1 MIRLDKITKIYD
13 AKVENKKALDEV
25 SLTIDN
31 GEFVAIMGPSGSGKS
46 TLLNII
52 GCMDSVT
59 DGSYYVDDIEVSRL
73 NKLDIHRFRK
83 KNIGF
88 VFQHFALMDY
98 YTAYEN
104 IELPLLANNIR
115 RKDRKRIINEQL
127 KKLNIVEE
135 KDKLPK
141 KMSGGQQQR
150 VAIAR
155 ALVTN
160 ADIIL
165 ADEPTGALD
174 QSTGQEVIN
183 ILREINNTQNGL
195 VLLRR
200 GRVIVGAETDGRYF
214 PKSIFG
220 SQGNFRFKRLFGELE
235 LEGFDVSFNKNDIQ
249 DKENLEALMEVVK
262 GKIHTKEFDLYTQ
275 ADEYRLD
282 ENRKVVKKLVK
293 KHDTSAKSNRTPI
306 DIFTPKPLQGIL
318 PVVDAHIMPEP
329 TILGEIKDK
338 YKIKDT
344 SYTLSVQYVS
354 DKGDDLCWVDV
365 SNKSAHEI
373 ICKID
378 LNHIFFEYFGKPTDA
393 ITAILKTLAIAK
405 FTAREQGNDTTAE
418 LLNYFNQYIKET
430 KV

>member
-1 MIRLDKITKIYD
+1 MIRLDKITKLYD

-88 VFQHFALMDY
+88 VFLHFALKDY

-183 ILREINNTQNGL
+183 ILREINNQGKTVVL
-195 VLLRR
+195 V
-200 GRVIVGAETDGRYF
+200 TH
-214 PKSIFG
+214 
-220 SQGNFRFKRLFGELE
+220 
-235 LEGFDVSFNKNDIQ
+235 DINIASSTNRIINIC
-249 DKENLEALMEVVK
+249 D
-262 GKIHTKEFDLYTQ
+262 GKIIS
-275 ADEYRLD
+275 DEM
-282 ENRKVVKKLVK
+282 V
-293 KHDTSAKSNRTPI
+293 
-306 DIFTPKPLQGIL
+306 
-318 PVVDAHIMPEP
+318 
-329 TILGEIKDK
+329 
-338 YKIKDT
+338 
-344 SYTLSVQYVS
+344 
-354 DKGDDLCWVDV
+354 
-365 SNKSAHEI
+365 
-373 ICKID
+373 
-378 LNHIFFEYFGKPTDA
+378 
-393 ITAILKTLAIAK
+393 
-405 FTAREQGNDTTAE
+405 
-418 LLNYFNQYIKET
+418 
-430 KV
+430 

>member
-1 MIRLDKITKIYD
+1 MIADIAVNLLLLMIITVIMYFVGYVLYSFIRYSTIQGMGLWSVKLILLAVGLFLITLVIAMIYPVVDIYRGRHMIRLDKITKIYD
-13 AKVENKKALDEV
+13 AKVENKKVLDEV

-73 NKLDIHRFRK
+73 NKSDIHRFRK

-183 ILREINNTQNGL
+183 ILREINNQGKTVVL
-195 VLLRR
+195 V
-200 GRVIVGAETDGRYF
+200 TH
-214 PKSIFG
+214 
-220 SQGNFRFKRLFGELE
+220 
-235 LEGFDVSFNKNDIQ
+235 DINIASNTNRIINIC
-249 DKENLEALMEVVK
+249 D
-262 GKIHTKEFDLYTQ
+262 GKIIS
-275 ADEYRLD
+275 DEM
-282 ENRKVVKKLVK
+282 V
-293 KHDTSAKSNRTPI
+293 
-306 DIFTPKPLQGIL
+306 
-318 PVVDAHIMPEP
+318 
-329 TILGEIKDK
+329 
-338 YKIKDT
+338 
-344 SYTLSVQYVS
+344 
-354 DKGDDLCWVDV
+354 
-365 SNKSAHEI
+365 
-373 ICKID
+373 
-378 LNHIFFEYFGKPTDA
+378 
-393 ITAILKTLAIAK
+393 
-405 FTAREQGNDTTAE
+405 
-418 LLNYFNQYIKET
+418 
-430 KV
+430 

>member
-88 VFQHFALMDY
+88 VFQHFALMYY

-183 ILREINNTQNGL
+183 ILREINNQGKTVVL
-195 VLLRR
+195 V
-200 GRVIVGAETDGRYF
+200 TH
-214 PKSIFG
+214 
-220 SQGNFRFKRLFGELE
+220 
-235 LEGFDVSFNKNDIQ
+235 DINIASSTNRIINIC
-249 DKENLEALMEVVK
+249 D
-262 GKIHTKEFDLYTQ
+262 GKIIS
-275 ADEYRLD
+275 DEM
-282 ENRKVVKKLVK
+282 V
-293 KHDTSAKSNRTPI
+293 
-306 DIFTPKPLQGIL
+306 
-318 PVVDAHIMPEP
+318 
-329 TILGEIKDK
+329 
-338 YKIKDT
+338 
-344 SYTLSVQYVS
+344 
-354 DKGDDLCWVDV
+354 
-365 SNKSAHEI
+365 
-373 ICKID
+373 
-378 LNHIFFEYFGKPTDA
+378 
-393 ITAILKTLAIAK
+393 
-405 FTAREQGNDTTAE
+405 
-418 LLNYFNQYIKET
+418 
-430 KV
+430 

>member
-13 AKVENKKALDEV
+13 AKVENKKVLDEV

-73 NKLDIHRFRK
+73 NKSDIHRFRK

-174 QSTGQEVIN
+174 TKSGEQVMNIFTKLNAEGTTIVMVTHEEEVAAYSSRRIV
-183 ILREINNTQNGL
+183 LR
-195 VLLRR
+195 
-200 GRVIVGAETDGRYF
+200 D
-214 PKSIFG
+214 
-220 SQGNFRFKRLFGELE
+220 
-235 LEGFDVSFNKNDIQ
+235 
-249 DKENLEALMEVVK
+249 
-262 GKIHTKEFDLYTQ
+262 GKITEDRRC
-275 ADEYRLD
+275 A
-282 ENRKVVKKLVK
+282 V
-293 KHDTSAKSNRTPI
+293 
-306 DIFTPKPLQGIL
+306 
-318 PVVDAHIMPEP
+318 
-329 TILGEIKDK
+329 
-338 YKIKDT
+338 
-344 SYTLSVQYVS
+344 
-354 DKGDDLCWVDV
+354 
-365 SNKSAHEI
+365 
-373 ICKID
+373 
-378 LNHIFFEYFGKPTDA
+378 
-393 ITAILKTLAIAK
+393 
-405 FTAREQGNDTTAE
+405 
-418 LLNYFNQYIKET
+418 
-430 KV
+430 

>member
-183 ILREINNTQNGL
+183 ILREINNQGKTVVL
-195 VLLRR
+195 VTHCPS
-200 GRVIVGAETDGRYF
+200 A
-214 PKSIFG
+214 PA
-220 SQGNFRFKRLFGELE
+220 
-235 LEGFDVSFNKNDIQ
+235 
-249 DKENLEALMEVVK
+249 AL
-262 GKIHTKEFDLYTQ
+262 T
-275 ADEYRLD
+275 
-282 ENRKVVKKLVK
+282 
-293 KHDTSAKSNRTPI
+293 
-306 DIFTPKPLQGIL
+306 
-318 PVVDAHIMPEP
+318 
-329 TILGEIKDK
+329 
-338 YKIKDT
+338 
-344 SYTLSVQYVS
+344 
-354 DKGDDLCWVDV
+354 
-365 SNKSAHEI
+365 
-373 ICKID
+373 
-378 LNHIFFEYFGKPTDA
+378 
-393 ITAILKTLAIAK
+393 
-405 FTAREQGNDTTAE
+405 E
-418 LLNYFNQYIKET
+418 LLIYVTERL
-430 KV
+430 

>member
-183 ILREINNTQNGL
+183 IQGKTVVLVTHDINIASSTNRIIN
-195 VLLRR
+195 
-200 GRVIVGAETDGRYF
+200 ICD
-214 PKSIFG
+214 
-220 SQGNFRFKRLFGELE
+220 
-235 LEGFDVSFNKNDIQ
+235 
-249 DKENLEALMEVVK
+249 
-262 GKIHTKEFDLYTQ
+262 GKIIS
-275 ADEYRLD
+275 DEM
-282 ENRKVVKKLVK
+282 V
-293 KHDTSAKSNRTPI
+293 
-306 DIFTPKPLQGIL
+306 
-318 PVVDAHIMPEP
+318 
-329 TILGEIKDK
+329 
-338 YKIKDT
+338 
-344 SYTLSVQYVS
+344 
-354 DKGDDLCWVDV
+354 
-365 SNKSAHEI
+365 
-373 ICKID
+373 
-378 LNHIFFEYFGKPTDA
+378 
-393 ITAILKTLAIAK
+393 
-405 FTAREQGNDTTAE
+405 
-418 LLNYFNQYIKET
+418 
-430 KV
+430 

>member
-98 YTAYEN
+98 YTDYEN

-174 QSTGQEVIN
+174 QST
-183 ILREINNTQNGL
+183 
-195 VLLRR
+195 
-200 GRVIVGAETDGRYF
+200 
-214 PKSIFG
+214 
-220 SQGNFRFKRLFGELE
+220 
-235 LEGFDVSFNKNDIQ
+235 
-249 DKENLEALMEVVK
+249 
-262 GKIHTKEFDLYTQ
+262 
-275 ADEYRLD
+275 
-282 ENRKVVKKLVK
+282 
-293 KHDTSAKSNRTPI
+293 
-306 DIFTPKPLQGIL
+306 
-318 PVVDAHIMPEP
+318 
-329 TILGEIKDK
+329 
-338 YKIKDT
+338 
-344 SYTLSVQYVS
+344 
-354 DKGDDLCWVDV
+354 
-365 SNKSAHEI
+365 
-373 ICKID
+373 
-378 LNHIFFEYFGKPTDA
+378 
-393 ITAILKTLAIAK
+393 
-405 FTAREQGNDTTAE
+405 
-418 LLNYFNQYIKET
+418 
-430 KV
+430 

>member
-165 ADEPTGALD
+165 ADEPTGNLD
-174 QSTGQEVIN
+174 SNTSLQVI
-183 ILREINNTQNGL
+183 
-195 VLLRR
+195 
-200 GRVIVGAETDGRYF
+200 
-214 PKSIFG
+214 
-220 SQGNFRFKRLFGELE
+220 
-235 LEGFDVSFNKNDIQ
+235 
-249 DKENLEALMEVVK
+249 
-262 GKIHTKEFDLYTQ
+262 
-275 ADEYRLD
+275 
-282 ENRKVVKKLVK
+282 
-293 KHDTSAKSNRTPI
+293 
-306 DIFTPKPLQGIL
+306 
-318 PVVDAHIMPEP
+318 
-329 TILGEIKDK
+329 
-338 YKIKDT
+338 
-344 SYTLSVQYVS
+344 
-354 DKGDDLCWVDV
+354 
-365 SNKSAHEI
+365 
-373 ICKID
+373 
-378 LNHIFFEYFGKPTDA
+378 
-393 ITAILKTLAIAK
+393 KTLVHINE
-405 FTAREQGNDTTAE
+405 T
-418 LLNYFNQYIKET
+418 LNKTVVMVTHDPKMASYGKKTLFLKDGVILDSLIKKESNE
-430 KV
+430 KYYEKILNKMVQI

>member
-115 RKDRKRIINEQL
+115 RKDRKRIINEQF

-155 ALVTN
+155 ALITKPQ
-160 ADIIL
+160 IIL

-174 QSTGQEVIN
+174 SKTSVEVM
-183 ILREINNTQNGL
+183 
-195 VLLRR
+195 
-200 GRVIVGAETDGRYF
+200 
-214 PKSIFG
+214 
-220 SQGNFRFKRLFGELE
+220 EL
-235 LEGFDVSFNKNDIQ
+235 
-249 DKENLEALMEVVK
+249 
-262 GKIHTKEFDLYTQ
+262 
-275 ADEYRLD
+275 
-282 ENRKVVKKLVK
+282 
-293 KHDTSAKSNRTPI
+293 
-306 DIFTPKPLQGIL
+306 
-318 PVVDAHIMPEP
+318 
-329 TILGEIKDK
+329 
-338 YKIKDT
+338 
-344 SYTLSVQYVS
+344 
-354 DKGDDLCWVDV
+354 
-365 SNKSAHEI
+365 
-373 ICKID
+373 
-378 LNHIFFEYFGKPTDA
+378 
-393 ITAILKTLAIAK
+393 LKTLNAEEGVTTIVVTHESGVANETNK
-405 FTAREQGNDTTAE
+405 IVHIKDGIIGKIEENLDHTARPFGING
-418 LLNYFNQYIKET
+418 IMK
-430 KV
+430 

>member
-141 KMSGGQQQR
+141 KMSGG
-150 VAIAR
+150 
-155 ALVTN
+155 
-160 ADIIL
+160 
-165 ADEPTGALD
+165 
-174 QSTGQEVIN
+174 
-183 ILREINNTQNGL
+183 
-195 VLLRR
+195 
-200 GRVIVGAETDGRYF
+200 
-214 PKSIFG
+214 
-220 SQGNFRFKRLFGELE
+220 
-235 LEGFDVSFNKNDIQ
+235 
-249 DKENLEALMEVVK
+249 
-262 GKIHTKEFDLYTQ
+262 
-275 ADEYRLD
+275 
-282 ENRKVVKKLVK
+282 
-293 KHDTSAKSNRTPI
+293 
-306 DIFTPKPLQGIL
+306 
-318 PVVDAHIMPEP
+318 
-329 TILGEIKDK
+329 
-338 YKIKDT
+338 
-344 SYTLSVQYVS
+344 
-354 DKGDDLCWVDV
+354 
-365 SNKSAHEI
+365 
-373 ICKID
+373 
-378 LNHIFFEYFGKPTDA
+378 
-393 ITAILKTLAIAK
+393 
-405 FTAREQGNDTTAE
+405 
-418 LLNYFNQYIKET
+418 
-430 KV
+430 

>member
-88 VFQHFALMDY
+88 VFQHFTLMDY

-183 ILREINNTQNGL
+183 ILREINNQGKTVVL
-195 VLLRR
+195 V
-200 GRVIVGAETDGRYF
+200 TH
-214 PKSIFG
+214 
-220 SQGNFRFKRLFGELE
+220 
-235 LEGFDVSFNKNDIQ
+235 DINIASSTNRIINIC
-249 DKENLEALMEVVK
+249 D
-262 GKIHTKEFDLYTQ
+262 GKIIS
-275 ADEYRLD
+275 DEM
-282 ENRKVVKKLVK
+282 V
-293 KHDTSAKSNRTPI
+293 
-306 DIFTPKPLQGIL
+306 
-318 PVVDAHIMPEP
+318 
-329 TILGEIKDK
+329 
-338 YKIKDT
+338 
-344 SYTLSVQYVS
+344 
-354 DKGDDLCWVDV
+354 
-365 SNKSAHEI
+365 
-373 ICKID
+373 
-378 LNHIFFEYFGKPTDA
+378 
-393 ITAILKTLAIAK
+393 
-405 FTAREQGNDTTAE
+405 
-418 LLNYFNQYIKET
+418 
-430 KV
+430 

>member
-13 AKVENKKALDEV
+13 AKVENKKVLDEV

-73 NKLDIHRFRK
+73 NKSDIHRFRK

-88 VFQHFALMDY
+88 VFQYFALMDY

-183 ILREINNTQNGL
+183 ILREINNQGKTVVL
-195 VLLRR
+195 V
-200 GRVIVGAETDGRYF
+200 TH
-214 PKSIFG
+214 
-220 SQGNFRFKRLFGELE
+220 
-235 LEGFDVSFNKNDIQ
+235 DINIASNTNRIINIC
-249 DKENLEALMEVVK
+249 D
-262 GKIHTKEFDLYTQ
+262 GKIIS
-275 ADEYRLD
+275 DEM
-282 ENRKVVKKLVK
+282 V
-293 KHDTSAKSNRTPI
+293 
-306 DIFTPKPLQGIL
+306 
-318 PVVDAHIMPEP
+318 
-329 TILGEIKDK
+329 
-338 YKIKDT
+338 
-344 SYTLSVQYVS
+344 
-354 DKGDDLCWVDV
+354 
-365 SNKSAHEI
+365 
-373 ICKID
+373 
-378 LNHIFFEYFGKPTDA
+378 
-393 ITAILKTLAIAK
+393 
-405 FTAREQGNDTTAE
+405 
-418 LLNYFNQYIKET
+418 
-430 KV
+430 

>member
-46 TLLNII
+46 SLLNII

-98 YTAYEN
+98 YRAYEN

-183 ILREINNTQNGL
+183 ILREINNQGKTVVL
-195 VLLRR
+195 V
-200 GRVIVGAETDGRYF
+200 TH
-214 PKSIFG
+214 
-220 SQGNFRFKRLFGELE
+220 
-235 LEGFDVSFNKNDIQ
+235 DINIASSTNRIINIC
-249 DKENLEALMEVVK
+249 D
-262 GKIHTKEFDLYTQ
+262 GKIIS
-275 ADEYRLD
+275 DEM
-282 ENRKVVKKLVK
+282 V
-293 KHDTSAKSNRTPI
+293 
-306 DIFTPKPLQGIL
+306 
-318 PVVDAHIMPEP
+318 
-329 TILGEIKDK
+329 
-338 YKIKDT
+338 
-344 SYTLSVQYVS
+344 
-354 DKGDDLCWVDV
+354 
-365 SNKSAHEI
+365 
-373 ICKID
+373 
-378 LNHIFFEYFGKPTDA
+378 
-393 ITAILKTLAIAK
+393 
-405 FTAREQGNDTTAE
+405 
-418 LLNYFNQYIKET
+418 
-430 KV
+430 

>member
-98 YTAYEN
+98 YIAYEN

-183 ILREINNTQNGL
+183 ILREINNQGKTVVL
-195 VLLRR
+195 V
-200 GRVIVGAETDGRYF
+200 TH
-214 PKSIFG
+214 
-220 SQGNFRFKRLFGELE
+220 
-235 LEGFDVSFNKNDIQ
+235 DINIASSTNRIINIC
-249 DKENLEALMEVVK
+249 D
-262 GKIHTKEFDLYTQ
+262 GKIIS
-275 ADEYRLD
+275 DEM
-282 ENRKVVKKLVK
+282 V
-293 KHDTSAKSNRTPI
+293 
-306 DIFTPKPLQGIL
+306 
-318 PVVDAHIMPEP
+318 
-329 TILGEIKDK
+329 
-338 YKIKDT
+338 
-344 SYTLSVQYVS
+344 
-354 DKGDDLCWVDV
+354 
-365 SNKSAHEI
+365 
-373 ICKID
+373 
-378 LNHIFFEYFGKPTDA
+378 
-393 ITAILKTLAIAK
+393 
-405 FTAREQGNDTTAE
+405 
-418 LLNYFNQYIKET
+418 
-430 KV
+430 

>member
-183 ILREINNTQNGL
+183 ILREINN
-195 VLLRR
+195 R
-200 GRVIVGAETDGRYF
+200 GKTVDFSITSQHHRTTVAYF
-214 PKSIFG
+214 
-220 SQGNFRFKRLFGELE
+220 
-235 LEGFDVSFNKNDIQ
+235 
-249 DKENLEALMEVVK
+249 
-262 GKIHTKEFDLYTQ
+262 
-275 ADEYRLD
+275 
-282 ENRKVVKKLVK
+282 
-293 KHDTSAKSNRTPI
+293 
-306 DIFTPKPLQGIL
+306 
-318 PVVDAHIMPEP
+318 
-329 TILGEIKDK
+329 
-338 YKIKDT
+338 
-344 SYTLSVQYVS
+344 
-354 DKGDDLCWVDV
+354 
-365 SNKSAHEI
+365 
-373 ICKID
+373 
-378 LNHIFFEYFGKPTDA
+378 LNHGKWNDSA
-393 ITAILKTLAIAK
+393 LQKALKSSIV
-405 FTAREQGNDTTAE
+405 E
-418 LLNYFNQYIKET
+418 LI
-430 KV
+430 

>member
-183 ILREINNTQNGL
+183 ILREINNQGKTGCSCY
-195 VLLRR
+195 
-200 GRVIVGAETDGRYF
+200 ARY
-214 PKSIFG
+214 
-220 SQGNFRFKRLFGELE
+220 Q
-235 LEGFDVSFNKNDIQ
+235 
-249 DKENLEALMEVVK
+249 
-262 GKIHTKEFDLYTQ
+262 
-275 ADEYRLD
+275 YRQQ
-282 ENRKVVKKLVK
+282 
-293 KHDTSAKSNRTPI
+293 H
-306 DIFTPKPLQGIL
+306 
-318 PVVDAHIMPEP
+318 
-329 TILGEIKDK
+329 
-338 YKIKDT
+338 
-344 SYTLSVQYVS
+344 
-354 DKGDDLCWVDV
+354 
-365 SNKSAHEI
+365 
-373 ICKID
+373 
-378 LNHIFFEYFGKPTDA
+378 
-393 ITAILKTLAIAK
+393 
-405 FTAREQGNDTTAE
+405 
-418 LLNYFNQYIKET
+418 
-430 KV
+430 

>member
-183 ILREINNTQNGL
+183 ILREINN
-195 VLLRR
+195 
-200 GRVIVGAETDGRYF
+200 
-214 PKSIFG
+214 
-220 SQGNFRFKRLFGELE
+220 QGKRLFL
-235 LEGFDVSFNKNDIQ
+235 LRTISISPA
-249 DKENLEALMEVVK
+249 AL
-262 GKIHTKEFDLYTQ
+262 T
-275 ADEYRLD
+275 
-282 ENRKVVKKLVK
+282 
-293 KHDTSAKSNRTPI
+293 
-306 DIFTPKPLQGIL
+306 
-318 PVVDAHIMPEP
+318 
-329 TILGEIKDK
+329 
-338 YKIKDT
+338 
-344 SYTLSVQYVS
+344 
-354 DKGDDLCWVDV
+354 
-365 SNKSAHEI
+365 
-373 ICKID
+373 
-378 LNHIFFEYFGKPTDA
+378 
-393 ITAILKTLAIAK
+393 
-405 FTAREQGNDTTAE
+405 E
-418 LLNYFNQYIKET
+418 LLIYVTERL
-430 KV
+430 

>member
-13 AKVENKKALDEV
+13 AKVENKKVLDEV

-73 NKLDIHRFRK
+73 NKSDIHRFRK

-88 VFQHFALMDY
+88 VFQQFALMDY

-115 RKDRKRIINEQL
+115 RTDRKRIINEQL

-183 ILREINNTQNGL
+183 ILREINNQGKTVVL
-195 VLLRR
+195 V
-200 GRVIVGAETDGRYF
+200 TH
-214 PKSIFG
+214 
-220 SQGNFRFKRLFGELE
+220 
-235 LEGFDVSFNKNDIQ
+235 DINIASNTNRIINIC
-249 DKENLEALMEVVK
+249 D
-262 GKIHTKEFDLYTQ
+262 GKIIS
-275 ADEYRLD
+275 DEM
-282 ENRKVVKKLVK
+282 V
-293 KHDTSAKSNRTPI
+293 
-306 DIFTPKPLQGIL
+306 
-318 PVVDAHIMPEP
+318 
-329 TILGEIKDK
+329 
-338 YKIKDT
+338 
-344 SYTLSVQYVS
+344 
-354 DKGDDLCWVDV
+354 
-365 SNKSAHEI
+365 
-373 ICKID
+373 
-378 LNHIFFEYFGKPTDA
+378 
-393 ITAILKTLAIAK
+393 
-405 FTAREQGNDTTAE
+405 
-418 LLNYFNQYIKET
+418 
-430 KV
+430 